1 MSSGSGKMP
10 CEICGLSARNKLCEG
25 CVNGAKAIHALLTST
40 KSDNNSANT
49 RGPVNNST
57 NHAANTSSSNL
68 SGFTLAL
75 RRATEMK
82 EKVNY
87 LSSCLNAFKGQV
99 HKDILVKPGNNGPS
113 IAAHK
118 SLLSANSVIFKFMLD
133 SDACKAP
140 PGHTITLAE
149 LSYVELH
156 ALLEFLYRG
165 ELPKEKLEKH
175 VYTLSIAADKYEIK
189 LLQKYCEHHML
200 GSLNT
205 SNALELLEISETYK
219 SYSHLKVEA
228 MIFIIKNVEGIV
240 FTPKFDAFAVENP
253 HLAVQIT
260 RASVVTNKNKKHKV

>member
-1 MSSGSGKMP
+1 
-10 CEICGLSARNKLCEG
+10 
-25 CVNGAKAIHALLTST
+25 
-40 KSDNNSANT
+40 
-49 RGPVNNST
+49 
-57 NHAANTSSSNL
+57 
-68 SGFTLAL
+68 
-75 RRATEMK
+75 MK

-260 RASVVTNKNKKHKV
+260 RASVITNKNKKHKV

>member
-1 MSSGSGKMP
+1 MSLGSGKMP

-40 KSDNNSANT
+40 KSDNNSMRPKNE
-49 RGPVNNST
+49 
-57 NHAANTSSSNL
+57 
-68 SGFTLAL
+68 GFTHAL
-75 RRATEMK
+75 RRASEMK

-87 LSSCLNAFKGQV
+87 LTSCLTAFKGQV
-99 HKDILVKPGNNGPS
+99 HKDILVKPGNDGPS

-118 SLLSANSVIFKFMLD
+118 SLLFMLD
-133 SDACKAP
+133 SDTCKAP

-149 LSYVELH
+149 LSYLELY

-205 SNALELLEISETYK
+205 SNALKLLEISETYK
-219 SYSHLKVEA
+219 SYSHLKAEA

-260 RASVVTNKNKKHKV
+260 RASVITNKNKKHKV

>member
-1 MSSGSGKMP
+1 MP

-40 KSDNNSANT
+40 KTDNNSANT

-75 RRATEMK
+75 RRASEMK

-99 HKDILVKPGNNGPS
+99 HKDIPVKPGNSGPS

-118 SLLSANSVIFKFMLD
+118 SLLSENSVIFKFMLD

-149 LSYVELH
+149 LSYLELH

-240 FTPKFDAFAVENP
+240 LTPKFDSFAVENP
-253 HLAVQIT
+253 HIAVQIT